1 MLRLIPAHPGLPVR
15 AVAAIGPEIPLP
27 PVPRLAQRHAD
38 FVHGLALSQPG
49 HLVRPWDSV
58 VSGILHGAFLLVA
71 AQVAATSADRV
82 VERVRAAEHMVFL
95 APPAA
100 EPRKAPEPVRP
111 APPPRTA
118 SSARAAAVARGFQTV
133 PLVRAVAAEIPAINL
148 KERPLDPRDYS
159 GVGVEGGIAD
169 GVEGGVAVT
178 EVPDRLAPA
187 GRGEGGTVVRMDAT
201 TTPARLIAIPPVS
214 YPPTLV
220 TLELE
225 GSVVLRFVIDTMGL
239 VEPGSIRV
247 VRSKHALFEAAARRA
262 LEAARFVPA
271 RIGTGKVRQLTEQR
285 FDFSLTDGR

>member
-1 MLRLIPAHPGLPVR
+1 MLHLIPAHPGLPVR

-27 PVPRLAQRHAD
+27 PVPRLAQRHTD

-49 HLVRPWDSV
+49 HQVRPWDSL
-58 VSGILHGAFLLVA
+58 VSGILHGAFFLVA

-82 VERVRAAEHMVFL
+82 LERVRAAEHVVFL
-95 APPAA
+95 SPAA
-100 EPRKAPEPVRP
+100 VEPRNAPEPVRP
-111 APPPRTA
+111 ASPARTE

-133 PLVRAVAAEIPAINL
+133 PLVRSVAAEIPAITL

-159 GVGVEGGIAD
+159 GFGVEGGIAD
-169 GVEGGVAVT
+169 GVEGGLPVT
-178 EVPDRLAPA
+178 EVPGSPAPA
-187 GRGEGGTVVRMDAT
+187 DRGDGGTVVRMDAA
-201 TTPARLIAIPPVS
+201 TTPARLIAIPAVS

-220 TLELE
+220 TLQLE

-239 VEPGSIRV
+239 VEPASIRV
-247 VRSKHALFEAAARRA
+247 VHSKHALFEAAARRA

-271 RIGTGKVRQLTEQR
+271 RVGTGKVRQLTEQR